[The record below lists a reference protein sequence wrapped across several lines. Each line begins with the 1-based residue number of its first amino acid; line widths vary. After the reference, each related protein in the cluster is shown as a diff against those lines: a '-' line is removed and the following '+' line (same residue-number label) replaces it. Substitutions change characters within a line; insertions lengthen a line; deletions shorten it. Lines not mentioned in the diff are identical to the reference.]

1 MTLDL
6 PGRHASRVHGDDLL
20 VEARKPPLIPGDQL
34 RVERAFPIAR
44 NTQVQLGILGQH
56 RLLRIAIAVIGLA
69 RRRLAIEMVVQFR
82 VQDALGQRFLQ
93 LVESPSLENT
103 SFGSRPDKSSS
114 NVPFL
119 IAIARLL
126 RLHYGPTHKIPD
138 SPRTC
143 CTGPLGGT
151 TLAHHEAG
159 MNVTDWLDQLGLPQ
173 YRGAFAEHQI
183 DAEVLKQLTSE
194 DLKELGVGLLG
205 HRRKLLSAIEAL
217 RTANEQV

>member
-69 RRRLAIEMVVQFR
+69 RRRMAVEMVVQFR

-93 LVESPSLENT
+93 LVEKPILGKHLLRIAPRQKLVQRALLDRHSPPPAASLWPHTQDSRQSPALSWPLPDVVIRSKSGFANQEPQ
-103 SFGSRPDKSSS
+103 SWSSPRPDKR
-114 NVPFL
+114 VV
-119 IAIARLL
+119 
-126 RLHYGPTHKIPD
+126 T
-138 SPRTC
+138 PRRI
-143 CTGPLGGT
+143 
-151 TLAHHEAG
+151 
-159 MNVTDWLDQLGLPQ
+159 M
-173 YRGAFAEHQI
+173 
-183 DAEVLKQLTSE
+183 TS
-194 DLKELGVGLLG
+194 L
-205 HRRKLLSAIEAL
+205 
-217 RTANEQV
+217 

>member
-93 LVESPSLENT
+93 LVEKPILGKHLLRIAPRQKLVQRALLDRHSPPPAASLWPHT
-103 SFGSRPDKSSS
+103 QDSRQSRSAPSSS
-114 NVPFL
+114 NS
-119 IAIARLL
+119 
-126 RLHYGPTHKIPD
+126 HCG
-138 SPRTC
+138 
-143 CTGPLGGT
+143 
-151 TLAHHEAG
+151 
-159 MNVTDWLDQLGLPQ
+159 DWPCPPPP
-173 YRGAFAEHQI
+173 
-183 DAEVLKQLTSE
+183 
-194 DLKELGVGLLG
+194 G
-205 HRRKLLSAIEAL
+205 HRDGRPVPRSRRARPALSSARRKAHPWKTPPSDRAPTKA
-217 RTANEQV
+217 RPTCPS

>member
-56 RLLRIAIAVIGLA
+56 RLLRIAIAVIGPA
-69 RRRLAIEMVVQFR
+69 RRHGRRDGLPVPRSGRARPSGF
-82 VQDALGQRFLQ
+82 FSSSK
-93 LVESPSLENT
+93 SPSLENT

-114 NVPFL
+114 NVAFL

-138 SPRTC
+138 SPALHRAASRTC
-143 CTGPLGGT
+143 
-151 TLAHHEAG
+151 
-159 MNVTDWLDQLGLPQ
+159 
-173 YRGAFAEHQI
+173 
-183 DAEVLKQLTSE
+183 
-194 DLKELGVGLLG
+194 
-205 HRRKLLSAIEAL
+205 
-217 RTANEQV
+217 

>member
-93 LVESPSLENT
+93 LVEKPILGKHLLRIAPRQKLVQRALLDRHSPPPAVSLWPHTQDSRQSRRASTDRPVYRRTPYTVRHRSISLCSMMPHSVRQHRWCRSSSRRQILPLAGAGRTEASPSSPT
-103 SFGSRPDKSSS
+103 RP
-114 NVPFL
+114 
-119 IAIARLL
+119 
-126 RLHYGPTHKIPD
+126 
-138 SPRTC
+138 
-143 CTGPLGGT
+143 T
-151 TLAHHEAG
+151 TLSISI
-159 MNVTDWLDQLGLPQ
+159 TRSL
-173 YRGAFAEHQI
+173 
-183 DAEVLKQLTSE
+183 LTS
-194 DLKELGVGLLG
+194 K
-205 HRRKLLSAIEAL
+205 RR
-217 RTANEQV
+217 